1 MASNL
6 ELVVVD
12 LDSFLP
18 YQGCSDL
25 VDSAGMILDVV
36 PRNGMC
42 PREVEMRNLAV
53 E

>member
-1 MASNL
+1 MASSL
-6 ELVVVD
+6 ELVVLD

-18 YQGCSDL
+18 YQGCLDL
-25 VDSAGMILDVV
+25 VDSAGTILNVA